1 MNKAQLD
8 AVADGNHFPL
18 GNTLDLM
25 IAVQMASGTTAPKSD
40 GVSINYD
47 AAALNRQAINGT
59 DYEAEFPSTTSV
71 KIKSLAA
78 QNLKVRVL

>member
-8 AVADGNHFPL
+8 AVADANHFPL

-25 IAVQMASGTTAPKSD
+25 IAVQMASGSTVPKSD
-40 GVSINYD
+40 GVSMNYD

-78 QNLKVRVL
+78 QNLKVRVI